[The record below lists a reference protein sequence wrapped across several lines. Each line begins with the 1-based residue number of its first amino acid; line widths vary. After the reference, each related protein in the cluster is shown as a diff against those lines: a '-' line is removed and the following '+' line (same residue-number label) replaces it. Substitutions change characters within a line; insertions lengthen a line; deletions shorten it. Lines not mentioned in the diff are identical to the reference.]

1 VWARPADHTRPP
13 GQPGYGPPPR
23 GPTPKGSNP
32 SRISLRGPLS
42 IVLIAVIVVS
52 LVAGGLLAA
61 ELYTRHTVNSRVA
74 ASAECVVG
82 DKVTVSFGLKPL
94 LLQHMTSDYGPISII
109 TAGNQIRGAKRMK
122 AEVEIDNVH
131 LDGNDQS
138 KGTIGVLDAAVTWP
152 SSGITRSV
160 QDAIP
165 LLSSFVSG
173 ARTHPLDGTIELRG
187 ALGISIIVKPKVV
200 NNAISLQVVSLTAL
214 GLTLPRAGVQSELKM
229 RTSAWMSRPIT
240 TSSPATNVCAEPSYR
255 TVSSGAG
262 SWAIGVRAGICT
274 SYKADRTPH
283 DAVSVIGCNTATRPP
298 RRVMMWANTASTA
311 EPPSRAWPSRDRA
324 PLSGCRRGGRY
335 STGYDIQRV
344 DRGARRAHGCLC
356 RRTSSGWK
364 V

>member
-1 VWARPADHTRPP
+1 MRYPHGPPHTGHTVWARPADHTRPP

-82 DKVTVSFGLKPL
+82 DKVTVSVGLKPL

-187 ALGISIIVKPKVV
+187 
-200 NNAISLQVVSLTAL
+200 
-214 GLTLPRAGVQSELKM
+214 RAGQQHHRQAEGRQQRDFAAGGQSHRARLDAAPRGGAVGAKNAHIGADVAADHHVVARHE
-229 RTSAWMSRPIT
+229 RVR
-240 TSSPATNVCAEPSYR
+240 R
-255 TVSSGAG
+255 TVIPNGQLG
-262 SWAIGVRAGICT
+262 RWKLGHR
-274 SYKADRTPH
+274 
-283 DAVSVIGCNTATRPP
+283 RP
-298 RRVMMWANTASTA
+298 
-311 EPPSRAWPSRDRA
+311 
-324 PLSGCRRGGRY
+324 RGHLH
-335 STGYDIQRV
+335 Q
-344 DRGARRAHGCLC
+344 L
-356 RRTSSGWK
+356 
-364 V
+364 